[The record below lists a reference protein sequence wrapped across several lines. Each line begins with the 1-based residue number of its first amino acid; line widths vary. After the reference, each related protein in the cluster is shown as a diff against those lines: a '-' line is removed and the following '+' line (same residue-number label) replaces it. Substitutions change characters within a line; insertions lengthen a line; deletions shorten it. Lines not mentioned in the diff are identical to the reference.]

1 MSKSCGVCPTNAGT
15 LLDVRILF
23 AFVLILAGSSA
34 AEAQLRPTGDELSV
48 HGGRTQGNGEVV
60 VSGGV
65 GWPGFWVDVTVAPS
79 SRFNVGF
86 RAHVDY
92 GALVGTRSGF
102 GGGLSIPMR
111 FLVYADGK
119 VDVSLVLTPFVG
131 LGEGSYVG
139 QGGVFNDDLGV
150 VGSLDF
156 GPRLSSRVTSM
167 TTLNAGVFGTFG
179 VLSTP
184 DADATD
190 LFGAAVAMGSV
201 ELVMNRSTM
210 LFAEV
215 RVGYAFVPSELF
227 GSPLYLRGSVGM
239 AYRL

>member
-1 MSKSCGVCPTNAGT
+1 VRAFSLTA
-15 LLDVRILF
+15 LLCV
-23 AFVLILAGSSA
+23 AFTTSSA
-34 AEAQLRPTGDELSV
+34 RAQLRPTGDELSV

-65 GWPGFWVDVTVAPS
+65 GWPGFWVDVALAPT
-79 SRFNVGF
+79 SRFNLGF

-102 GGGLSIPMR
+102 GGGLSVPMR
-111 FLVYADGK
+111 ILVYADGK
-119 VDVSLVLTPFVG
+119 VDVSFVLTPFIG

-139 QGGVFNDDLGV
+139 QGGIFGDDLGIA
-150 VGSLDF
+150 GSLDI
-156 GPRLSSRVTSM
+156 GPRLSSRVSSM
-167 TTLNAGVFGTFG
+167 TTLNAGAFGTLG
-179 VLSTP
+179 LLSTP
-184 DADATD
+184 SADDTHV
-190 LFGAAVAMGSV
+190 FGAAVLMGSI

>member
-1 MSKSCGVCPTNAGT
+1 MRS
-15 LLDVRILF
+15 LF
-23 AFVLILAGSSA
+23 AVVLILAGSTV

-65 GWPGFWVDVTVAPS
+65 GWPGFWVDVSLAPS

-86 RAHVDY
+86 RVHVDY
-92 GALVGTRSGF
+92 GALVGTRTGF

-119 VDVSLVLTPFVG
+119 VDVSLVITPFIG
-131 LGEGSYVG
+131 LGEGAYVG
-139 QGGVFNDDLGV
+139 QGGIFGDDLGIA
-150 VGSLDF
+150 GSLDV
-156 GPRLSSRVTSM
+156 GPRLSSRVSSM
-167 TTLNAGVFGTFG
+167 TTLNAGAFGTFG

-184 DADATD
+184 DADDTRV
-190 LFGAAVAMGSV
+190 FGVAALMGSI
-201 ELVMNRSTM
+201 ELAVSRSTM

>member
-1 MSKSCGVCPTNAGT
+1 MCFS
-15 LLDVRILF
+15 
-23 AFVLILAGSSA
+23 FVLPTLGT
-34 AEAQLRPTGDELSV
+34 AQLRPTGDELSV

-65 GWPGFWVDVTVAPS
+65 GWPGFWVDVSLAPS
-79 SRFNVGF
+79 SRFTLGF

-92 GALVGTRSGF
+92 GALVGTQTGF
-102 GGGLSIPMR
+102 GGGLSVPMR

-119 VDVSLVLTPFVG
+119 VDVSLVVTPFIGV
-131 LGEGSYVG
+131 GEGAYVG
-139 QGGVFNDDLGV
+139 QTGVFGDDLGIA
-150 VGSLDF
+150 GSLDF
-156 GPRLSSRVTSM
+156 GPRLSSRLSSM
-167 TTLNAGVFGTFG
+167 TTLNAGAFGSFG

-184 DADATD
+184 NAEATNV
-190 LFGAAVAMGSV
+190 FGAAVAMGSV
-201 ELVMNRSTM
+201 ELSMNRSTM

-227 GSPLYLRGSVGM
+227 GGPLYLRGSLGM

>member
-1 MSKSCGVCPTNAGT
+1 MRS
-15 LLDVRILF
+15 LF
-23 AFVLILAGSSA
+23 AFVLVFAGSTI

-65 GWPGFWVDVTVAPS
+65 GWPGFWVDVTLAPS

-92 GALVGTRSGF
+92 GALVGTDTGF

-119 VDVSLVLTPFVG
+119 VDVALVLTPFVG
-131 LGEGSYVG
+131 LGEGAYVG
-139 QGGVFNDDLGV
+139 QAGIFSDDLGIA
-150 VGSLDF
+150 GSLDF
-156 GPRLSSRVTSM
+156 GPRLSSRVSSM
-167 TTLNAGVFGTFG
+167 TTLNAGAFGTFG

-184 DADATD
+184 SADDTRV
-190 LFGAAVAMGSV
+190 FGAAVIMGAV
-201 ELVMNRSTM
+201 ELAVSRSTM

>member
-1 MSKSCGVCPTNAGT
+1 MRS
-15 LLDVRILF
+15 LF
-23 AFVLILAGSSA
+23 AFVLILAGSSV

-65 GWPGFWVDVTVAPS
+65 GWPGFWVDVALAPS

-86 RAHVDY
+86 RVHVDY
-92 GALVGTRSGF
+92 GALVGTRTGF

-119 VDVSLVLTPFVG
+119 VDLSLVLTPFIG
-131 LGEGSYVG
+131 LGEGAYVG
-139 QGGVFNDDLGV
+139 QGGIFSDDLGIA
-150 VGSLDF
+150 GSLDF
-156 GPRLSSRVTSM
+156 GPRLSSRVSSM
-167 TTLNAGVFGTFG
+167 TTLNAGAFGTFG

-184 DADATD
+184 DADDTRV
-190 LFGAAVAMGSV
+190 FGAAALMGSI
-201 ELVMNRSTM
+201 ELAVSRSTM

>member
-1 MSKSCGVCPTNAGT
+1 MRV
-15 LLDVRILF
+15 LLLAVFFLSASSSF
-23 AFVLILAGSSA
+23 AA
-34 AEAQLRPTGDELSV
+34 AQLRPTGDELSV

-65 GWPGFWVDVTVAPS
+65 GWPGFWVDVTLAPS

-86 RAHVDY
+86 RVHVDY
-92 GALVGTRSGF
+92 GAVVGTRTGF
-102 GGGLSIPMR
+102 GGGLSVPLR

-139 QGGVFNDDLGV
+139 QGGVFSDDLGV
-150 VGSLDF
+150 TGSLDF
-156 GPRLSSRVTSM
+156 GPRLSSRVSSM
-167 TTLNAGVFGTFG
+167 TTLNIGAFGTFG
-179 VLSTP
+179 LLSTP
-184 DADATD
+184 SADDTRA
-190 LFGAAVAMGSV
+190 FGVAALMGSI

-215 RVGYAFVPSELF
+215 RGGYAFVPRELF
-227 GSPLYLRGSVGM
+227 GGPLYLRGSVGM